1 MSTQLA
7 TFGVCMVLGH
17 PLAYVWVLAAQAAA
31 VVAIL
36 AIATGQE
43 VSLEHR

>member
-7 TFGVCMVLGH
+7 AFGICMAVGH
-17 PLAYVWVLAAQAAA
+17 PLAYVWVLAAEAAA
-31 VVAIL
+31 VVAVL
-36 AIATGQE
+36 AIETGQE

>member
-7 TFGVCMVLGH
+7 AFGLCMALGH
-17 PLAYVWVLAAQAAA
+17 PLAYVGVLAVEALLVVGVLA
-31 VVAIL
+31 VHPK
-36 AIATGQE
+36 QE